1 MEDVEVVVERPKL
14 TKEQRQKQL
23 KRNYQ
28 TNYKFFLIFG
38 GIAIVGFFLFYFY
51 PIVRTFILSLTNK
64 TIYSDS
70 ADYVALQNYM
80 YALTKDAM
88 FAKSIKQTLI
98 FAVISGI
105 SVLVTSLL
113 LAMLLNSKVKFIG
126 VFRTIYFLPFII
138 PSFAV
143 GAVYKNLFNPT
154 TGLINNIISLFGV
167 HNLPLWYISPYSA
180 LGTMILISSFGF
192 GVKMLVF
199 LAAIQGIPEQY
210 YEVAELEGASKASQF
225 FKITLPLISPM
236 LFFNVILITIDGL
249 RSFSLAFVMGN
260 GQGWPS
266 NSTLLFPIYM
276 FMTAFNAPFRLGY
289 AAAMAWLFFLIIL
302 ALTGLQFL
310 LSKFYV
316 QKDIT

>member
-1 MEDVEVVVERPKL
+1 
-14 TKEQRQKQL
+14 
-23 KRNYQ
+23 
-28 TNYKFFLIFG
+28 
-38 GIAIVGFFLFYFY
+38 
-51 PIVRTFILSLTNK
+51 
-64 TIYSDS
+64 
-70 ADYVALQNYM
+70 
-80 YALTKDAM
+80 
-88 FAKSIKQTLI
+88 
-98 FAVISGI
+98 
-105 SVLVTSLL
+105 
-113 LAMLLNSKVKFIG
+113 
-126 VFRTIYFLPFII
+126 
-138 PSFAV
+138 
-143 GAVYKNLFNPT
+143 
-154 TGLINNIISLFGV
+154 
-167 HNLPLWYISPYSA
+167 
-180 LGTMILISSFGF
+180 
-192 GVKMLVF
+192 MLVF

-210 YEVAELEGASKASQF
+210 YEVAELEGASKVRQF

>member
-1 MEDVEVVVERPKL
+1 MEDAEVVVVRTKL
-14 TKEQRQKQL
+14 TKEQRTKQR

-51 PIVRTFILSLTNK
+51 PIIRTFILSLTNK
-64 TIYSDS
+64 TIYSNNT
-70 ADYVALQNYM
+70 DYVAFENYV
-80 YALTKDAM
+80 YALSKDAL
-88 FAKSIKQTLI
+88 FIKSIKQTLI
-98 FAVISGI
+98 FAVFSGI

-113 LAMLLNSKVKFIG
+113 LALLLNSKVKFIG

-167 HNLPLWYISPYSA
+167 TNLPNWYVVSSTA
-180 LGTMILISSFGF
+180 LITMIIISSFGF

-210 YEVAELEGASKASQF
+210 YEVAELEGASKVTQF

-276 FMTAFNAPFRLGY
+276 FNTAFTDQRLGY